1 MPVISIKNETFP
13 AECEVQSARI
23 MKYETPY
30 SQKKIN
36 MQSKEVWII
45 FEGSGKITRKSQT
58 HRVEKGDIVECVS
71 NSITLEPQ
79 TAIGFLQIQGFWDE
93 PRGTCGL
100 FTLNKSPEACNTGDP
115 ADYPRNTVFDNHFH
129 DCDEYWF
136 ILQGEGTVVSEG
148 IHYAVKSGDCVI
160 TKTGDHHDFPCVEKE
175 ILGVWFE
182 GSLKGQKCLGHLYDK
197 K

>member
-13 AECEVQSARI
+13 AGYEVQSARI

-30 SQKKIN
+30 SQTKID

-45 FEGSGKITRKSQT
+45 FEGSGKITQKSQIY
-58 HRVEKGDIVECVS
+58 RVEKGDIVERVS
-71 NSITLEPQ
+71 KWITLEPQ
-79 TAIGFLQIQGFWDE
+79 IAIGFLQIQGFWNE

-100 FTLNKSPEACNTGDP
+100 FTLDKNLEGCNTGDP

-160 TKTGDHHDFPCVEKE
+160 TKTGDHHDFPIVKKE

-182 GSLKGQKCLGHLYDK
+182 GSLTGQKRMGHLYDK